1 VRCGSLATYH
11 RRGSIAV
18 EISTVKCQVWW
29 GLQVMENQQLTL
41 ISTLQILQS
50 IVLFFGVATGTC
62 VCVAGV
68 IAGRLTVGDTVL
80 FLALM
85 GQLIAPLN
93 SWASYYR
100 QAGFPSLCIVSSVE
114 CLDRVVSQ

>member
-1 VRCGSLATYH
+1 
-11 RRGSIAV
+11 
-18 EISTVKCQVWW
+18 
-29 GLQVMENQQLTL
+29 MEYQQLTL

-100 QAGFPSLCIVSSVE
+100 QACFPSPPVVTSMDCFSHMVVLQGKKVCWMLHFVCYVLEKE
-114 CLDRVVSQ
+114 CAVAFS